1 MTPYADHEKQ
11 KAYERNYRKKERAEL
26 KRLRAEKKQIDCSL
40 KEKVGKEKE

>member
-1 MTPYADHEKQ
+1 MPYKDPEKQ